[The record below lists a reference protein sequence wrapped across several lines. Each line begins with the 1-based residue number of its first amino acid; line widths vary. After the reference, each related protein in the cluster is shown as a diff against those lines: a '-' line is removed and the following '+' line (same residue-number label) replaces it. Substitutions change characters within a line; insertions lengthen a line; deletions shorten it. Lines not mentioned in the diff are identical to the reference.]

1 MFSYVIEITYI
12 GMRGGYYHSE
22 VFIMRVQ
29 SQVLAESGQPM
40 QVKPGMMKSLVFN
53 GDQKISL
60 DDRPIPKP
68 GPGEAVIEV
77 TLTTI
82 CGTDVHIVKGEY
94 PVKRGLTLGHE
105 AVGRIH
111 ELGSGV
117 SGYEIGERVL
127 VGAITPCG
135 QCNYCLGGDL
145 SQCGGIMGGWRLGNT
160 IDGVQ
165 AQYALIP
172 YAQANMAKIPD
183 ELTDEQVILLAD
195 IASTGFS
202 ASESAQVR
210 IGDSVAIFAEGPIG
224 LCATAGARLRGAGQ
238 MFAVD
243 SNSVRLEQALRMGAH
258 HAIDISQKD
267 PVEEILLLT
276 GRRGVDVAIEAL
288 GRQETFENAL
298 RVLRPGGTLSSLGV
312 YSGKLVI
319 PLEPF
324 AAGLGDHKIVTTLCP
339 GGKERMRRLM
349 GLVLHH
355 RIDLTPLLTHKF
367 TFDKITEAYALFSK
381 QQDGVLKVAIKV
393 AC

>member
-1 MFSYVIEITYI
+1 
-12 GMRGGYYHSE
+12 MRGGYYHSE

-238 MFAVD
+238 IFAVD

>member
-1 MFSYVIEITYI
+1 
-12 GMRGGYYHSE
+12 
-22 VFIMRVQ
+22 MRVR
-29 SQVLAESGQPM
+29 SDVITASGQHI

-53 GDQKISL
+53 GDQEIAL
-60 DDRPIPKP
+60 DDRPIPQA

-94 PVKRGLTLGHE
+94 PVRRGLTLGHE

-135 QCNYCLGGDL
+135 QCNYCLGGNL
-145 SQCGGIMGGWRLGNT
+145 SQCGGTMGGWKLGNT

-238 MFAVD
+238 IFAVD

-258 HAIDISQKD
+258 HAIDISQMD

-276 GRRGVDVAIEAL
+276 GGRGVDVAIEAL

-312 YSGKLVI
+312 YSGKLAI
-319 PLEPF
+319 PFEPF

-349 GLVLHH
+349 ELVLHS

-367 TFDKITEAYALFSK
+367 TFDKITEAYALFSE
-381 QQDGVLKVAIKV
+381 QRDGVLKVAIKV

>member
-238 MFAVD
+238 IFAVD